1 MPVITAIEVQKK
13 NPRRVNIYIDDQF
26 AFGLARIVAAWLKV
40 GQQLTNEK
48 IASLKIED
56 AREQALQ
63 KALHFLGY
71 RARSVNEVRKNL
83 QKHEIPD
90 VVIEDTLI
98 KLQNNGLIGDEDFA
112 KAWVENRSTFRP
124 RGRRALAL
132 ELRQKGLSDNI
143 IQTTLDETVDEEA
156 LALDAARKYARKLEK
171 LERLEFRK
179 KLSGFL
185 ARRGFSYEV
194 TSPVTRQVWEEL
206 HTGQT
211 TNIENEDLKWT
222 S

>member
-13 NPRRVNIYIDDQF
+13 NPSRVNIYIDDQF

-40 GQQLTNEK
+40 GQQLTDEK
-48 IASLKIED
+48 IASLRAED
-56 AREQALQ
+56 AHEQALQ
-63 KALHFLGY
+63 KSLHFLSY

-90 VVIEDTLI
+90 AVIEDTLV
-98 KLQNNGLIGDEDFA
+98 KLQSNGLIGDEEFA

-124 RGRRALAL
+124 RGRRALAV
-132 ELRQKGLSDNI
+132 ELRQKGLPDTI
-143 IQTTLDETVDEEA
+143 IQTTLDETVDEEI
-156 LALDAARKYARKLEK
+156 LALEAGRKYARKLEK
-171 LERLEFRK
+171 LGQLEFRK

-194 TSPVTRQVWEEL
+194 TSPIIRQVWEEL
-206 HTGQT
+206 HTGQAT
-211 TNIENEDLKWT
+211 ITENEDLK
-222 S
+222 

>member
-13 NPRRVNIYIDDQF
+13 NPGRVNIYIDDEF

-40 GQQLTNEK
+40 GQQLTKEK
-48 IASLKIED
+48 IASLIDED
-56 AREQALQ
+56 AHEQALQ
-63 KALHFLGY
+63 KSLHYLGY

-90 VVIEDTLI
+90 AVIEDTLI
-98 KLQNNGLIGDEDFA
+98 KLQNNGLIGDEEFA
-112 KAWVENRSTFRP
+112 RTWVENRSTFRP
-124 RGRRALAL
+124 RGRRALAV
-132 ELRQKGLSDNI
+132 ELRQKGLPDNI

-156 LALDAARKYARKLEK
+156 LALDAGRKYARKLEK

-194 TSPVTRQVWEEL
+194 ASPVIRQVWEEL
-206 HTGQT
+206 HTGQAT
-211 TNIENEDLKWT
+211 IIENED
-222 S
+222 